1 MLEKGIFVKGT
12 GVQQRQ
18 IPGQILYTAEKE
30 DRNVNSRSG
39 ALKNWGNTM
48 SSVGNGGSGHSHWA
62 CKNRAST
69 TYTANSILK

>member
-39 ALKNWGNTM
+39 ALKN
-48 SSVGNGGSGHSHWA
+48 
-62 CKNRAST
+62 
-69 TYTANSILK
+69 